1 MTARTSM
8 GEYCASTSRPDVARE
23 ALADLA
29 GRSGLGGPVRDKPP
43 RPLRAGQPALA
54 RPRSRWRRAGG
65 VRVVCRAS
73 QFAKSGGMT
82 CSSRTAMTSGR
93 RTARRKTA
101 NVLFAVQLDALCR
114 DAGVRSFALHPG
126 GIITP
131 LQRHLPMEGWSR
143 SAGSTRTANRCTS
156 SRRLSRA
163 RPRRFGPRR
172 QSSSTAL
179 VASTARTAM
188 SFPLSIATLAAVG
201 GPDSGKRFRVML
213 FPFYVPA

>member
-1 MTARTSM
+1 MVTILY
-8 GEYCASTSRPDVARE
+8 GEPAKFVIRDRFVE
-23 ALADLA
+23 ADEPVVDLA
-29 GRSGLGGPVRDKPP
+29 SNVTISDP
-43 RPLRAGQPALA
+43 
-54 RPRSRWRRAGG
+54 
-65 VRVVCRAS
+65 
-73 QFAKSGGMT
+73 FAKSGGMT

-179 VASTARTAM
+179 VASTARM